1 MRNVIYGAA
10 VSLDGF
16 ITDAEEALD
25 WLCWTDDVRKIMAE
39 RWKGVDAMLMG
50 RKTWEFAVRQGG
62 GGGGA
67 SGMTTYVFSTTMT
80 EAPKGAELVREN
92 AVAFVRAL
100 RQAPG
105 GDIIL
110 MGGGELAAALIAG
123 GTVDEIGLNVH
134 PLLLGGGV
142 PMFPA
147 IGGRVPLKL
156 LEARSIA
163 SDCVLLRYEVSA
175 SG

>member
-1 MRNVIYGAA
+1 MRKVTYGAA
-10 VSLDGF
+10 VTLDGF
-16 ITDAEEALD
+16 ITDADEAVD
-25 WLCWTDDVRKIMAE
+25 WLRWTDDVRKISADSW
-39 RWKGVDAMLMG
+39 RGVDAMLMG
-50 RKTWEFAVRQGG
+50 RKTWEFAVRQGS

-80 EAPKGAELVREN
+80 EAPEGTELVRDD
-92 AVAFVRAL
+92 AVGFVRAL
-100 RQAPG
+100 KEAPG

-147 IGGRVPLKL
+147 VGGRVPLKL

-163 SDCVLLRYEVSA
+163 SDCVLLRYEIVDSV
-175 SG
+175 